1 MRNGHKYGADDKKY
15 PFKGGLFTSPQAT
28 VAAAT
33 ATAAAGRATAAAAR
47 ARATVAIT
55 FVLQGQYVCVM
66 AYAIRL
72 YAGTET
78 TEDSP

>member
-1 MRNGHKYGADDKKY
+1 MVARA
-15 PFKGGLFTSPQAT
+15 TVVARTTVVTRAT